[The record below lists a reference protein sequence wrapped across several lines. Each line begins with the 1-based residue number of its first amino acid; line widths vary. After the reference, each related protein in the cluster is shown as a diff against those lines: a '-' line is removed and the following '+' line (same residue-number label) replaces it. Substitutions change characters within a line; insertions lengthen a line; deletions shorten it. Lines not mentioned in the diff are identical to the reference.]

1 MVASAAAAAARN
13 AASGSSG
20 AGAVAAV
27 RSSPVAGGR
36 EAVAGG
42 WEAEARMDVASSS
55 GRMALKVTVCS
66 PGDSASSGEAPP
78 DGC

>member
-27 RSSPVAGGR
+27 LSSP
-36 EAVAGG
+36 VAGG

-66 PGDSASSGEAPP
+66 PGDSASSGEVPP
-78 DGC
+78 GDC